1 MDTGKRESF
10 HFRCLFI
17 VASEYKIYIIALVP
31 DGVNGLTPI
40 ISTGIPVR
48 NKGFEMSG
56 NNKKIKTWKI
66 TS

>member
-1 MDTGKRESF
+1 MDAGKRESF
-10 HFRCLFI
+10 HFRCLFV
-17 VASEYKIYIIALVP
+17 VACQYKFYIIALVP

-40 ISTGIPVR
+40 ISTGIPDA
-48 NKGFEMSG
+48 NTGFEMSG

>member
-1 MDTGKRESF
+1 V
-10 HFRCLFI
+10 I
-17 VASEYKIYIIALVP
+17 

-56 NNKKIKTWKI
+56 NIGINRNGR
-66 TS
+66 

>member
-1 MDTGKRESF
+1 
-10 HFRCLFI
+10 
-17 VASEYKIYIIALVP
+17 VP

-40 ISTGIPVR
+40 ISTGIPDA
-48 NKGFEMSG
+48 NTGFEMSG